1 MDLGRQS
8 IAGTARSHYV
18 TVVFLRQRITAL
30 DQIVGDG
37 PMDLGLHVKLLF
49 DQLFEIING
58 VRRCFLVERDS
69 KGPRLAHFSFFP
81 LHLEH
86 GDIFGRQDGAGYD
99 QRYCEG
105 DKSFYHGMI
114 GRLRS
119 SAVPIKSELSGFFTR
134 YREPGWSKLRF
145 M

>member
-18 TVVFLRQRITAL
+18 TVVFLRQRITSL
-30 DQIVGDG
+30 NQIVGDG
-37 PMDLGLHVKLLF
+37 SMDLGLHVKLLF
-49 DQLFEIING
+49 DQFLEIING
-58 VRRCFLVERDS
+58 VRSCLLVQRDR
-69 KGPRLAHFSFFP
+69 KAPRLAHFSFFP

-86 GDIFGRQDGAGYD
+86 GDIFGGQDRAGYD
-99 QRYCEG
+99 QRYYEG

-114 GRLRS
+114 GRRRS
-119 SAVPIKSELSGFFTR
+119 SAVPIKSELSGFCTR